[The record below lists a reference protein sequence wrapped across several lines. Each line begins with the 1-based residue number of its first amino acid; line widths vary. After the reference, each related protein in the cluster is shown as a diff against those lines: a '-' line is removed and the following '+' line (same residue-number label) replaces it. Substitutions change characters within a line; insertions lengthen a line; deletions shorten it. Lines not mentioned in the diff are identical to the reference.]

1 MFFIELKYG
10 TNLTNIKP
18 VSGLV
23 LHKGL
28 DNFRQKVSIPG
39 LKILELNAK
48 PGPTEGK
55 IGPIIKLLLNLP
67 QITGGQNSQAQTERI
82 RLMHI
87 NLGRVN
93 ILLQRS

>member
-10 TNLTNIKP
+10 ANLTDIKP

-28 DNFRQKVSIPG
+28 DNFSQKVAIPG
-39 LKILELNAK
+39 LKILQLNTK
-48 PGPTEGK
+48 PGPAECK
-55 IGPIIKLLLNLP
+55 ISPIIKLLLNLP
-67 QITGGQNSQAQTERI
+67 QIAGGQNSQAQTERI

-87 NLGRVN
+87 NLRRVN